1 QERYIKW
8 WTPYLSREFEMLVF
22 GSGRG
27 LPLIIFP
34 TSFGSYHQNKDFGL
48 VDSVARFVDNDRV
61 TVYCPD
67 SLDLDSFYNKGI
79 HPADRIRTQIAYE
92 NVIVHDVFDFAR
104 REASTHRVGVC
115 GASLG
120 AYHAANIAFRYPDA
134 VSPLISLSGAFEIMN
149 IVIGTGE
156 WDNTRHESMRLSGI
170 LNSKGIRH
178 SLDDRKWCGHDWNYW
193 REMLPYYL
201 STF

>member
-1 QERYIKW
+1 MQERYIKW

-34 TSFGSYHQNKDFGL
+34 TSFGRYHQNKDFGM
-48 VDSVARFVDNDRV
+48 VDSVAWFVDNDRV

-67 SLDLDSFYNKGI
+67 SLDLDSFYNKSI
-79 HPADRIRTQIAYE
+79 HPADRIRTHIAYE
-92 NVIVHDVFDFAR
+92 NVIVHDVVDFGR

-120 AYHAANIAFRYPDA
+120 
-134 VSPLISLSGAFEIMN
+134 LIMPPTLP
-149 IVIGTGE
+149 
-156 WDNTRHESMRLSGI
+156 SGI
-170 LNSKGIRH
+170 PMPSVSSSASAARSRSAI
-178 SLDDRKWCGHDWNYW
+178 S
-193 REMLPYYL
+193 
-201 STF
+201 STATTTRTFTSTALTNICRTCPTHGNTTT

>member
-1 QERYIKW
+1 MQERYIKW

-34 TSFGSYHQNKDFGL
+34 TSFGRYHQNKDFGI
-48 VDSVARFVDNDRV
+48 VDSVAWFVDNDRV

-67 SLDLDSFYNKGI
+67 SLDLDSFYNKSI
-79 HPADRIRTQIAYE
+79 HPADRIRTHIAYE
-92 NVIVHDVFDFAR
+92 NVIVHDVVDFGR

-120 AYHAANIAFRYPDA
+120 AYHAANLQASRCRQ
-134 VSPLISLSGAFEIMN
+134 SPHQPQRRVRDQRFLRQLPRREHLFQQPLRISAERARPMEIQP
-149 IVIGTGE
+149 
-156 WDNTRHESMRLSGI
+156 HEYHHR
-170 LNSKGIRH
+170 
-178 SLDDRKWCGHDWNYW
+178 DRRMG
-193 REMLPYYL
+193 
-201 STF
+201 